1 MPTNAFPS
9 TVTQV
14 DTSARFPL
22 GYLVTVPAKG
32 AGTDADRGEQ
42 VWVYIAAESALATG
56 DIVVRDPSALTNDMY
71 GVTPSAAGGSALVA
85 MSVVGVAQHT
95 IGSGSFGFVQAK
107 GQCLVKNGT
116 ADITADIGI
125 TSGGSR
131 TGSAIDFAAG
141 AEHAVFGFSL
151 EAEATDSTTF
161 DAYINCFG
169 A

>member
-22 GYLVTVPAKG
+22 GYQVTVPAKG

-42 VWVYIAAESALATG
+42 VWVYVAAEAALATG

-71 GVTPSAAGGSALVA
+71 GVTPSAGGALVA

-116 ADITADIGI
+116 ADITADTGI

-131 TGSAIDFAAG
+131 NGAAIDIAAG
-141 AEHAVFGFSL
+141 AEHCVFGFSL
-151 EAEATDSTTF
+151 EAEATDNTTF